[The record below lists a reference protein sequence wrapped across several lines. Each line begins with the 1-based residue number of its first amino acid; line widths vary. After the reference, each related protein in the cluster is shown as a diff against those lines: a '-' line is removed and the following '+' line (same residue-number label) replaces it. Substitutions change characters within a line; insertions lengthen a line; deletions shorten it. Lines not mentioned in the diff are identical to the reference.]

1 MGTPNKYMNKRFSL
15 LTLAAILS
23 GSLIA
28 LALVYQL
35 EGQLNYRRTTAE
47 LPLTSPASSTPAV
60 PLYKPVI
67 DYEQAVIGAVEKFHP
82 PWFLL
87 LFPRICRLLS
97 SVLPTPSLIC
107 LRNFSNFLATN
118 FNFLNLAKKELKI
131 KKLAAAA
138 DLLSPKTG

>member
-1 MGTPNKYMNKRFSL
+1 MNKRFSL

-107 LRNFSNFLATN
+107 LRNFSNFWRPISIFSTL
-118 FNFLNLAKKELKI
+118 
-131 KKLAAAA
+131 
-138 DLLSPKTG
+138 PKRN